1 MSIITKTEICD
12 NLPAS
17 SAPLTFKALIA
28 DMKRIESISN
38 EKIIALERRL
48 QVAEEESQ
56 SLHRRNEGLKSSL
69 AAKERDCKLYYDQY
83 QNIAA
88 QFDEF
93 KAKLSND
100 IELPKCTLSNQ
111 IEIDIEPAMVVE
123 DTESENEEN
132 HEKTILFTSPD
143 LFLDPVT
150 LENPI
155 SEANSTALIFL
166 EQSETGNQ
174 LEQSSLGTSTK
185 KESLMKKTNT
195 QKAKR
200 PIARARKRAMLESHE
215 KSGVPPKKITKII
228 PTPTHFKCRA
238 CPTITFRQIEE
249 YRQHVKDT
257 HPECK
262 FFCDFCP
269 YVSYQSAN
277 ISRHIISMHTDIS
290 DHGHECK
297 LCEVSFTMRR
307 HLGKHVKTFH

>member
-12 NLPAS
+12 NVPAS
-17 SAPLTFKALIA
+17 SAPLSFKALIA

-38 EKIIALERRL
+38 EKIIALECRL
-48 QVAEEESQ
+48 QAAEEESQ
-56 SLHRRNEGLKSSL
+56 SLRRRNEELKSSL

-100 IELPKCTLSNQ
+100 IELPKCTLSDQ

-132 HEKTILFTSPD
+132 QDETLLFTSPD
-143 LFLDPVT
+143 LFLDPMT
-150 LENPI
+150 HENSI
-155 SEANSTALIFL
+155 SEANSTALLSL

-174 LEQSSLGTSTK
+174 LKQ
-185 KESLMKKTNT
+185 SLMKKSNT

-215 KSGVPPKKITKII
+215 KSGVPPKKIQKIL

-238 CPTITFRQIEE
+238 CPTITFQQIEE
-249 YRQHVKDT
+249 YRQHIKDT

-269 YVSYQSAN
+269 YVSNQSAN

-297 LCEVSFTMRR
+297 LCGVTFTMRGN
-307 HLGKHVKTFH
+307 LGKHVKTFH